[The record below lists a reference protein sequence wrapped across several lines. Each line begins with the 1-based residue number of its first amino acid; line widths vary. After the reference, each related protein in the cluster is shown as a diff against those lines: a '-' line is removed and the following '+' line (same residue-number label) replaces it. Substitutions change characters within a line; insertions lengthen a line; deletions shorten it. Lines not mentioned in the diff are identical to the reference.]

1 MNLEVILFFMDWI
14 DDFLTYIST
23 EKRFSQH
30 TITAY
35 QTDLNQFDLFV
46 KNEMGFSSIKEVN
59 FQAIRSWIFF
69 LLENEN
75 TARSVNRKISTLKTF
90 YKFLMKNSY
99 IQSNP
104 MSKIISPKQ
113 SQRLPSFVDEGRMN
127 NLFSVIEFPDT
138 FEGIRDKTILETFY
152 ALGIR
157 LSELIN
163 ITLQSID
170 FHNQTIRII
179 GKRNKERIIPFGPHL
194 KKCLEQYL
202 KMYEKTFGMLQ
213 QNSPIFVTNKGSK
226 AYPMLIN
233 RIVNKYIAMVSSIEQ
248 KSPHV
253 IRHTF
258 ATHLL
263 NQGADLNAIKELLG
277 HANLAATQVYT
288 HTSIEKLKKIYKNA
302 HPRA

>member
-1 MNLEVILFFMDWI
+1 MDWI

-113 SQRLPSFVDEGRMN
+113 
-127 NLFSVIEFPDT
+127 
-138 FEGIRDKTILETFY
+138 
-152 ALGIR
+152 
-157 LSELIN
+157 
-163 ITLQSID
+163 
-170 FHNQTIRII
+170 
-179 GKRNKERIIPFGPHL
+179 
-194 KKCLEQYL
+194 
-202 KMYEKTFGMLQ
+202 
-213 QNSPIFVTNKGSK
+213 
-226 AYPMLIN
+226 
-233 RIVNKYIAMVSSIEQ
+233 
-248 KSPHV
+248 
-253 IRHTF
+253 
-258 ATHLL
+258 
-263 NQGADLNAIKELLG
+263 
-277 HANLAATQVYT
+277 
-288 HTSIEKLKKIYKNA
+288 
-302 HPRA
+302 

>member
-1 MNLEVILFFMDWI
+1 MDWI
-14 DDFLTYIST
+14 NNFLNYIST
-23 EKRFSQH
+23 EKRFSKH
-30 TITAY
+30 TSIAY
-35 QTDLNQFDLFV
+35 QTDLNQFVCFI
-46 KNEMGFSSIKEVN
+46 KNELKLSSIEEAN
-59 FQAIRSWIFF
+59 FQEIRSWIFF
-69 LLENEN
+69 LLENGN

-90 YKFLMKNSY
+90 YKFLVKNDLLT
-99 IQSNP
+99 SNP
-104 MSKIISPKQ
+104 MNKIISPKQ
-113 SQRLPSFVDEGRMN
+113 SQRLPSFVDENQIN
-127 NLFSVIEFPDT
+127 NLFSMIEFPDT

-194 KKCLEQYL
+194 SKCLKEYL
-202 KMYEKTFGMLQ
+202 KIVEKTFGSPQ
-213 QNSPIFVTNKGSK
+213 QNSPIFVTNKGK
-226 AYPMLIN
+226 KVYPVLIN

-277 HANLAATQVYT
+277 HSNLAATQVYT
-288 HTSIEKLKKIYKNA
+288 HTSIGKLKKIYKHA